1 MAGILGLRCHRYV
14 HPAAQQPEDAGEKG
28 GTSAI
33 NYCVHAACTKKL
45 KIDVWFLVS
54 FRGFVEAFG
63 WGGEG
68 GGGKNISPPPPPPL
82 SLLFHRGENLGLSDQ
97 DIFDVI
103 DMATTVLPYYYP
115 IVADSNIDVVSSS

>member
-1 MAGILGLRCHRYV
+1 M
-14 HPAAQQPEDAGEKG
+14 G
-28 GTSAI
+28 G
-33 NYCVHAACTKKL
+33 
-45 KIDVWFLVS
+45 
-54 FRGFVEAFG
+54 RGRRRE
-63 WGGEG
+63 EYL
-68 GGGKNISPPPPPPL
+68 PPPPPPL